1 MSGAPLHS
9 QDETTTDASVAGPP
23 ALPAEA
29 HQFDFWLGDWDLTW
43 EGGGR
48 GRNRISRI
56 LDGQVIQEQFSGS
69 TARLDDRQL
78 LGLSVSVYVPALGA
92 WRQTWVDSSGNYLDF
107 IGTYADGK
115 LTLSME
121 RAVNG
126 RPAKYRMVF
135 YNIATDTLDWNWERS
150 EDGGQSWE
158 LLWRIHYQRRTATRG
173 DSGGSVPA
181 A

>member
-1 MSGAPLHS
+1 MSGAPLHT
-9 QDETTTDASVAGPP
+9 QDEATTDASAADPP
-23 ALPAEA
+23 ELPAEA

-43 EGGGR
+43 EDGGR

-56 LDGQVIQEQFSGS
+56 LDGQVIHEQFSGFA
-69 TARLDDRQL
+69 TRPDVRPF
-78 LGLSVSVYVPALGA
+78 LGVSVSVYVPAIGA

-121 RAVNG
+121 RVVNG
-126 RPAKYRMVF
+126 RLAKYRMVF
-135 YNIATDTLDWNWERS
+135 YNIASDTLDWDWERS

-158 LLWRIHYQRRTATRG
+158 LLWRIHYQRHTEARTNTADG
-173 DSGGSVPA
+173 APA